1 MSTGAR
7 RPRVG
12 IAGISLEAS
21 TFSPALT
28 TTGMLAPKR
37 GQEILDARPFWATG
51 GSLAEAADW
60 VPVMQARGIPG
71 GAIPLDD
78 YLSMKAEIV
87 SGLAAAHAERPLDGI
102 VLDLHGAAS
111 AVGLDDLEGDLAVA
125 VREAVGGDVLIST
138 GMDLHGNVSPRLA
151 EALDLLT
158 CYRMAPHEDW
168 LETKE
173 RAVRHLLD
181 RLALPAEARKPAKAW
196 AMVPVLLPGEKTSTR
211 LEPAATLYRRV
222 AEVAELDGVVDAAY
236 WVGYPWADEP
246 RNHAVVMVTGDSA
259 EICLRECTALAEEIW
274 KRHEEFE
281 FVAPTASLEE
291 AIGLAVAS
299 PLTPYVISDSGDNP
313 TAGGAG
319 DVTWSL
325 ARLLEDERLRRSGKR
340 LVYASIPDAGA
351 AEAIA
356 RAGVGAHVD
365 VEVGA
370 RVDSRLEAPV
380 RLVGEVLAVV
390 ETTEGYADTAPG
402 NLETVVRVGCVDVI
416 VTRARR
422 PYHLESDFTTLGIS
436 PREVDVLVVKI
447 GYLEPE
453 LFEIAADWV
462 LALTRGGV
470 DQDLLRLGHRRIQ
483 RPMYPFDTGFTF
495 TPSAVLVPTS
505 GTAR

>member
-1 MSTGAR
+1 MDIER
-7 RPRVG
+7 DRLRVG

-28 TTGMLAPKR
+28 TIDMLGPKR
-37 GQEILDARPFWATG
+37 GQEILDARPFWAAG
-51 GSLAEAADW
+51 GSLAEAAEW
-60 VPVMQARGIPG
+60 VPIMQARGIPG

-87 SGLAAAHAERPLDGI
+87 AGLAAAHEERPLDGV

-125 VREAVGGDVLIST
+125 VRAAVGDDVLIST

-158 CYRMAPHEDW
+158 CYRTAPHEDW

-173 RAVRHLLD
+173 RAVRNLLD
-181 RLALPAEARKPAKAW
+181 RLALPTEGRKPFKAW
-196 AMVPVLLPGEKTSTR
+196 AEVPVLLPGEKTSTR
-211 LEPAATLYRRV
+211 LEPAASLYARV
-222 AEVAELDGVVDAAY
+222 AEVAGLDGVLDAAY

-246 RNHAVVMVTGDSA
+246 RNHAVVMVIGDSA
-259 EICLRECTALAEEIW
+259 EVCLRECAALADEIW
-274 KRHEEFE
+274 ERHEEFE

-291 AIGLAVAS
+291 ALALAVAS
-299 PLTPYVISDSGDNP
+299 EKQPYAISDSGDNP

-325 ARLLEDERLRRSGKR
+325 ARILADTGLEESGKR
-340 LVYASIPDAGA
+340 LVYASIPDADG

-356 RAGVGAHVD
+356 RAGVGAQVV

-370 RVDSRLEAPV
+370 RVDSRLEGPV

-390 ETTEGYADTAPG
+390 ETTQGYADTEPG
-402 NLETVVRVGCVDVI
+402 NLETVVRVGGVDVI
-416 VTRARR
+416 VTRTRR
-422 PYHLESDFTTLGIS
+422 PYHLESDFTALGIS
-436 PREVDVLVVKI
+436 AREADVLVVKI
-447 GYLEPE
+447 GYLEPD

-462 LALTRGGV
+462 LALTPGGV
-470 DQDLLRLGHRRIQ
+470 DQDLLRIGHQRIQ
-483 RPMYPFDTGFTF
+483 RPMYPFDVGFSF
-495 TPSAVLVPTS
+495 TPEAVLVPRV
-505 GTAR
+505 GEGR